1 MDLAHE
7 RYAELERHM
16 IEANPAADTARIRA
30 AFEYANDHH
39 GPQLRKSGEPYIIHP
54 IAVAEII
61 NELEL
66 DQDSIVAALLHDCIE
81 DTDSTHDEIARL
93 FGPQVADLVEGVT
106 KLTRM
111 QYTSR
116 EDEQMENLRK
126 MFVAMAKDVRVILIK
141 LCDRLHNMRTLQ
153 YQSDKKQKEKSL
165 ETMEVYAP
173 IAHRLGMQKLKWEL
187 EDLALKYLDPVG
199 YHDVEQALR
208 ELTQENSEFLERMQA
223 QIEERLQTDGL
234 HCKVYG
240 RLKHLYSIYRKMYA
254 QNKTIKEIFDIYAF
268 RVMVDDIP
276 SCYNVLGCIH
286 DMFKPVLGRFKDY
299 IGTPKPNGYQS
310 LHTTVVGR
318 EAIPFEVQIRT
329 WQMHQTA
336 EYGVAAHWKYKE
348 GMANEKLGT
357 EREFEWVRKLLES
370 QQDADPDEFV
380 RTLRVDMFSDEVFV
394 FTPNG
399 DVKSL
404 PAGATPIDF
413 AYSIHSAVGN
423 SMTGARVNGRIVTFE
438 TPLKNGDIVEIITS
452 KNAHGPSRDWM
463 KICKSNEARNKIRQW
478 FKKERRE
485 ENIATGRASFE
496 TELKHAGLSIAAIT
510 ATAELTDTLLRRVR
524 FGSLDE
530 LYAAIGYGGM
540 SAQKA
545 VGRMKEELTRLGRLE
560 RQRAEQEALRAAAST
575 GEAIFPAGKAG
586 AAPRPRH
593 SDNGI
598 IVEGLDNCMVKFS
611 KCCTPVPGDPVVGF
625 ITKGYGVSIHRQ
637 DCPNADP
644 ARRKP
649 EEAGRWVKVSWADA
663 GEDAHFR
670 TSLDISAKD
679 RDGLTLD
686 VAMVLSAQ
694 KVRLNN
700 ISARSQ
706 PDGYAMVNLEM
717 SVKDKAELSAV
728 INKLSA
734 VPGVCLVRR
743 AGGVSPPSP
752 YPLPPGGTPPAGYFR
767 QESLS

>member
-7 RYAELERHM
+7 RYAELERH
-16 IEANPAADTARIRA
+16 IVEANPATDVARIRA

-126 MFVAMAKDVRVILIK
+126 MFMAMAKDVRVILIK

-208 ELTQENSEFLERMQA
+208 DLTQENSEFLERMQA

-348 GMANEKLGT
+348 GMANEQLGT

-478 FKKERRE
+478 YKKERRD

-496 TELKHAGLSIAAIT
+496 TELKHAGLSIASIT

-679 RDGLTLD
+679 RDGLALD
-686 VAMVLSAQ
+686 VAMILSAQ

-743 AGGVSPPSP
+743 AGG
-752 YPLPPGGTPPAGYFR
+752 
-767 QESLS
+767 

>member
-478 FKKERRE
+478 YKKERRD

-593 SDNGI
+593 SDSGI

-743 AGGVSPPSP
+743 AGG
-752 YPLPPGGTPPAGYFR
+752 
-767 QESLS
+767 

>member
-7 RYAELERHM
+7 RYEELERH
-16 IEANPAADTARIRA
+16 ILEANPAADTARIRA

-81 DTDSTHDEIARL
+81 DTDSTHDEIARM
-93 FGPQVADLVEGVT
+93 FGAQVADLVEGVT

-126 MFVAMAKDVRVILIK
+126 MFMAMAKDVRVILIK

-199 YHDVEQALR
+199 YNDVEQALR
-208 ELTQENSEFLERMQA
+208 DLTTENSEFLERMQK
-223 QIEERLQTDGL
+223 QIEERLRADGIY
-234 HCKVYG
+234 CTVYG

-276 SCYNVLGCIH
+276 ACYNVLGCIH

-336 EYGVAAHWKYKE
+336 EYGVAAHWKYKQ

-438 TPLKNGDIVEIITS
+438 MPLKNGDIVEIITS
-452 KNAHGPSRDWM
+452 KSAHGPSRDWM

-485 ENIATGRASFE
+485 ENIATGRAMFE

-524 FGSLDE
+524 FGALDE

-560 RQRAEQEALRAAAST
+560 RQRAEQEALRAAAAT
-575 GEAIFPAGKAG
+575 GEAIFPAGKSG
-586 AAPRPRH
+586 APKPRH

-649 EEAGRWVKVSWADA
+649 GEAGRWVKVSWAEA

-670 TSLDISAKD
+670 TSLEISAKD
-679 RDGLTLD
+679 RDGLALD
-686 VAMVLSAQ
+686 VAMALSAQ
-694 KVRLNN
+694 KVKLNN

-706 PDGYAMVNLEM
+706 PDGYAMVNLEL

-734 VPGVCLVRR
+734 VPGVFLVRR
-743 AGGVSPPSP
+743 AGG
-752 YPLPPGGTPPAGYFR
+752 
-767 QESLS
+767 